1 MATNGRRATSED
13 NVIGEE
19 LRVRNRDREYN
30 GVNVKCTVDV
40 VGSWERLI
48 PIAGLYLFFQVGVWG
63 KGVVAANFNETRPLC
78 HLAIQASK
86 TKGACFPT

>member
-30 GVNVKCTVDV
+30 RMNVKCTVDV
-40 VGSWERLI
+40 VGS
-48 PIAGLYLFFQVGVWG
+48 
-63 KGVVAANFNETRPLC
+63 
-78 HLAIQASK
+78 
-86 TKGACFPT
+86 